1 MKITK
6 LTTDKNNIKSVLD
19 NMINEI
25 DENTYIIVAVGN
37 CLYQR
42 LFVNDWS
49 QRNLPNKV
57 NIINLD
63 PECFSEYNNV
73 LLLFLV
79 GWILYYISLFDFK
92 KRYIYI
98 YISY

>member
-1 MKITK
+1 MKISK
-6 LTTDKNNIKSVLD
+6 LTTDINNIKSVLD
-19 NMINEI
+19 KVINEI

-79 GWILYYISLFDFK
+79 EWILYYITFFNSK
-92 KRYIYI
+92 QRYIYI
-98 YISY
+98 